1 MTERSGLNYNKDK
14 LGELKRDFH
23 KVVLEQQPATTDPT
37 LDMKELWKKS
47 QAPRQRPSDVM
58 LPGTCAPPSFYVY
71 ERNSARQPYPNF
83 LANSLVTDTKCFRD
97 VGL

>member
-1 MTERSGLNYNKDK
+1 MKIISEIYASTKRSSLNYNNVK
-14 LGELKRDFH
+14 
-23 KVVLEQQPATTDPT
+23 QQPATTDPT
-37 LDMKELWKKS
+37 PDMKELWKKS

-83 LANSLVTDTKCFRD
+83 LANSLVTDTECFRD